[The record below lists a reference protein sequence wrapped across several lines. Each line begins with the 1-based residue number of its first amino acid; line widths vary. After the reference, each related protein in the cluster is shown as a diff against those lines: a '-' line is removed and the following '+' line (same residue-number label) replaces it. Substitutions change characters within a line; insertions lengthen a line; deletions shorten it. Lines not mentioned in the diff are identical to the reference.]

1 MVKQI
6 LFRTIATGGFPS
18 GSDGKQSTCNAED
31 LGLIP
36 GLGRSLQE
44 GNGNLLQC
52 SYLVN
57 PMDRGAWWADVHGV
71 ANSWTQ
77 LSN

>member
-44 GNGNLLQC
+44 GMATYSSVLI
-52 SYLVN
+52 
-57 PMDRGAWWADVHGV
+57 W
-71 ANSWTQ
+71 
-77 LSN
+77 